1 MIFEGQTISSRAQ
14 NETARRLA
22 ASRFAIVLAVVLFVI
37 ALFCIFGVENYLV
50 AAVSIGA
57 GLSMLT
63 FVARGAVRRDSQK
76 SLLRLASLGSIVVFV
91 SAVNAGGFN
100 GTTAFW
106 LVCLPLVALE
116 FSNFRHVLQSIVGG
130 LILLAGLVALQLTL
144 PEVFRSYDSLFRWRS
159 AVFDHFGLF
168 ATASILVITA
178 YHSRQKLNDEISSQ
192 NVLLS
197 RLLQIL
203 GHDLANS
210 ISVIQSHHRR
220 LPALVDGVSLGQ
232 KDAQLAKTIATMGR
246 HLELLEGLVHKSKLL
261 ARWQSGAPLETHRV
275 QLLDAVTIAWQLC
288 QAHAERKGVS
298 LDFSPDEL
306 DAWVQSDQGL
316 LVHEGFQNFFSNAIK
331 FSSESARIWVRAQSA
346 NGFMMVTI
354 EDSGAGIPAEV
365 LIGLKMD
372 ENLRSTAGT
381 KGEKGTGFG
390 LRIAMDM
397 LGAVGA
403 SVTIVNKAD
412 GLPPEISEI
421 QANLKSPQ
429 QGTVVLVRLPVC

>member
-1 MIFEGQTISSRAQ
+1 M
-14 NETARRLA
+14 
-22 ASRFAIVLAVVLFVI
+22 LAVVLFVI
-37 ALFCIFGVENYLV
+37 AVFCIFAVANYLV
-50 AAVSIGA
+50 AAVTIGA
-57 GLSMLT
+57 ALSMLA
-63 FVARGAVRRDSQK
+63 FVARGAVGRDSQK
-76 SLLRLASLGSIVVFV
+76 SLLKLALLGSLVVFV
-91 SAVNAGGFN
+91 SAMNTGGFN

-116 FSNFRHVLQSIVGG
+116 FTDIRHVQRSIIGG
-130 LILLAGLVALQLTL
+130 LILLSALVLTQLALPGLLI
-144 PEVFRSYDSLFRWRS
+144 SYDDLFRWRFS
-159 AVFDHFGLF
+159 VFDHFGLF
-168 ATASILVITA
+168 ATASILVVTA
-178 YHSRQKLNDEISSQ
+178 YRSRQKLNDEISSQ

-220 LPALVDGVSLGQ
+220 LPALMNGASLGHN
-232 KDAQLAKTIATMGR
+232 DAQLAKTVATMGR

-275 QLLDAVTIAWQLC
+275 HLLDAVTIAWQLC

-354 EDSGAGIPAEV
+354 EDSGTGIPAEV

-412 GLPPEISEI
+412 CLPQEIGEI

-429 QGTVVLVRLPVC
+429 QGTVVLIRLPAC